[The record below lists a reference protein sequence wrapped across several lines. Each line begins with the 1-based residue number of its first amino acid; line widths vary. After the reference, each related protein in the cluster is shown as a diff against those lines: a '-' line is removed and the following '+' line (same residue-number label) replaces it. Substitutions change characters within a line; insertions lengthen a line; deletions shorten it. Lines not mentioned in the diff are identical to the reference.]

1 MAAYYVI
8 VIVALLMSVFDFIK
22 HDTVRLVAYL
32 GYCLTLV
39 LFIGLRSVGVDNDGA
54 NYEEAF
60 NLAGELP
67 WVELIKGSYGAT
79 MERGYLLINKLI
91 GTMGGNIRVVFLVM
105 AAATGAVNYTLIYKK
120 SPLPFTSLF
129 LYVCFFFFYR
139 DFTQIRFAL
148 SAGIGMWAMF
158 SWLDRKHLQAIVF
171 VLLAASIH
179 SAVLVVFLLFLLYE
193 VSKNMWVYFVL
204 PFLGLIGGLFNPIM
218 FLFRLGGLPPTLAQ
232 YVELEEFGSGG
243 YVVSAIAQV
252 LMMAMLIFRAKL
264 VERYSEAW
272 FNLLFVA
279 LSVGSFINLL
289 FISFAIM
296 QRLALLLFGAVL
308 FALPSLSHTLESE
321 EEERFYAL
329 FFRAVLMVYVFYYG
343 LNMINPGLM
352 QPYSIL

>member
-8 VIVALLMSVFDFIK
+8 VIVALLISVFDFIK
-22 HDTVRLVAYL
+22 NDIIRLVAYM
-32 GYCLTLV
+32 GYCLALV
-39 LFIGLRSVGVDNDGA
+39 LFIGLRSVGVDNDGS
-54 NYEEAF
+54 NYEDAF

-67 WVELIKGSYGAT
+67 WADLILGSYGVT
-79 MERGYLLINKLI
+79 MERGYLLLNKLI
-91 GTMGGNIRVVFLVM
+91 GALGGNIRVVFLVM
-105 AAATGAVNYTLIYKK
+105 AAVTGAVNYTLIYKK

-148 SAGIGMWAMF
+148 SAGIGMWAIF
-158 SWLDRKHLQAIVF
+158 GWLDRKYLLATLL

-193 VSKNMWVYFVL
+193 LYKNMWVYFLL
-204 PFLGLIGGLFNPIM
+204 PAVGLIGGLFDPIM
-218 FLFRLGGLPPTLAQ
+218 LLFRLGGLPPTLAQ

-252 LMMAMLIFRAKL
+252 LMAAMLIFREKL

-272 FNLLFVA
+272 FNLLFIA

-308 FALPSLSHTLESE
+308 FAMPSLSHTLESE
-321 EEERFYAL
+321 EDGKFYAL
-329 FFRAVLMVYVFYYG
+329 FFRVVLMVYVLYYG
-343 LNMINPGLM
+343 LKMINPGLM

>member
-1 MAAYYVI
+1 MTVYYAI
-8 VIVALLMSVFDFIK
+8 VIITLLMSVFDFIK
-22 HDTVRLVAYL
+22 SDIVRLIAYV
-32 GYCLTLV
+32 GYCIILV
-39 LFIGLRSVGVDNDGA
+39 LFIGLRSVGVDNDSV

-67 WVELIKGSYGAT
+67 WGDLVSGSYGET
-79 MERGYLLINKLI
+79 MERGYLLVNKLI
-91 GTMGGNIRVVFLVM
+91 GVLGGNIQVVFLVM
-105 AAATGAVNYTLIYKK
+105 AAATGAVNYTLIYRK

-148 SAGIGMWAMF
+148 SAGMGMWAVF
-158 SWLDRKHLQAIVF
+158 SWLDRKHLQAVVI
-171 VLLAASIH
+171 VLLAASMH
-179 SAVLVVFLLFLLYE
+179 SAVLVVFLLFMLYE
-193 VSKNMWVYFVL
+193 VTKNMWVYFLL
-204 PFLGLIGGLFNPIM
+204 PLLGLIGGLFNPIM

-243 YVVSAIAQV
+243 YVVSIIAQV
-252 LMMAMLIFRAKL
+252 LMAAMLIFRVKL

-308 FALPSLSHTLESE
+308 FAMPSLNHTLESE
-321 EEERFYAL
+321 DNEKFYAL
-329 FFRAVLMVYVFYYG
+329 FFRVLLMVYVFYYG
-343 LNMINPGLM
+343 LKMINPGLM

>member
-8 VIVALLMSVFDFIK
+8 VIVALLISVFDFIK
-22 HDTVRLVAYL
+22 NDIVRLVAYI
-32 GYCLTLV
+32 GYCLALV

-54 NYEEAF
+54 NYADAF
-60 NLAGELP
+60 NLAAELP
-67 WVELIKGSYGAT
+67 WSELIRGTYGET
-79 MERGYLLINKLI
+79 MERGYLMINKLI
-91 GTMGGNIRVVFLVM
+91 SIIGGDIRAVFLLM

-148 SAGIGMWAMF
+148 SAGIGMWAVF
-158 SWLDRKHLQAIVF
+158 GWLDRKYLRAVVL

-179 SAVLVVFLLFLLYE
+179 SAVLVILLLFVLYE
-193 VSKNMWVYFVL
+193 LGMNMWVYFAL
-204 PFLGLIGGLFNPIM
+204 PLLGLVGGFFNPIM
-218 FLFRLGGLPPTLAQ
+218 LLFRLGGLPPTLAQ
-232 YVELEEFGSGG
+232 YVELDEFGSGG
-243 YVVSAIAQV
+243 YVISAIAQV
-252 LMMAMLIFRAKL
+252 LMAAMLVFRAKL

-272 FNLLFVA
+272 FNLWFVA

-321 EEERFYAL
+321 EEEKFYAL
-329 FFRAVLMVYVFYYG
+329 FFRVVLMVYVLYYG
-343 LNMINPGLM
+343 LKMINPGLM